1 MVQVIGISDTYPS
14 ALRTV
19 VADGKPHKEIEI
31 NLAAEADITPMMLV
45 APCGVAATTWD
56 LNVVASANIIWA
68 NGFIAITQIPADYP
82 GRDVYDRTT
91 AYSASD
97 TKVPAVPLEIG
108 REYFLKTATDM
119 TLYNQGQILV
129 PAANGDVAKVTDESP
144 DSLVCLSHGFM
155 LIYCVSTT
163 EIVVKYLGLIPVD
176 MA

>member
-19 VADGKPHKEIEI
+19 VADGKPHKQIEI
-31 NLAAEADITPMMLV
+31 NLAAEADISPMKLV
-45 APCGVAATTWD
+45 CPCGVAATTWD

-68 NGFIAITQIPADYP
+68 NGLIAITEIPDDYP
-82 GRDVYDRTT
+82 GRDAYDRTT
-91 AYSASD
+91 AYSTSD

-108 REYFLKTATDM
+108 REYYIRTATDM
-119 TLYNQGQILV
+119 SLYNQGQLLV
-129 PAANGDVAKVTDESP
+129 PAADGDLAKVTDESP
-144 DSLVCLSHGFM
+144 DNLLCLSHGFM

-163 EIVVKYLGLIPVD
+163 EIVVRYLGLIPVD